1 MRAALERAGYTG
13 VDALLVVAV
22 SGGPDSMSLL
32 HALLRLKESAGL
44 RLHVA
49 HLDHDFRGEE
59 AKEDA
64 RFVSRAAG
72 ELGLPATVEEA
83 DPVAYQRRMGLS
95 SFEEAAREV
104 RYNFLARLC
113 GDVGASAVALGHT
126 ADDLAETVLMHIIR
140 GSGVHGLRG
149 MSELSSWQGRSGS
162 PAATLFRPLLEATK
176 QETASYCHERGIV
189 FREDSGN
196 SLPRFTRNRVRHDLM
211 PALAGY
217 NPRVR
222 DALLRLSR
230 SAALEVDYLEMQVA
244 GVWDAIAGWEGE
256 SLVMD
261 SAALASLH
269 PLMQRMVMRRAYG
282 ELAGSP
288 RRLEE
293 SHLKAMEALIPGPS
307 GRALELPGGLR
318 LHAAYGQ
325 LVLSPGP
332 DIPCPFPPVEG
343 EQPILLPVPAG
354 AGVSPSGDGAIIHI
368 PGWRIDVRHLPAPS
382 AMSDIDDDPFTAYF
396 DPEAIGGDIRVRA
409 RMPGDRFH
417 PLGMQRDKKLQDFYT
432 DQKVPRA
439 WRDRVPLLLA
449 GGGIA
454 WVVGYRI
461 AEWAKVKED
470 SRRVCRVQFSRENLS
485 LDDDES

>member
-1 MRAALERAGYTG
+1 MRAALERAGYAG
-13 VDALLVVAV
+13 ADALLVVAV

-32 HALLRLKESAGL
+32 HALLRLKERAGL

-59 AKEDA
+59 AKDDA
-64 RFVSRAAG
+64 RFVARAAG
-72 ELGLPATVEEA
+72 DLGLPATVEEA

-149 MSELSSWQGRSGS
+149 MSEVSSWQGRSGS
-162 PAATLFRPLLEATK
+162 PRAVLFRPLLEATK
-176 QETASYCHERGIV
+176 QETAAYCHERGIS

-217 NPRVR
+217 NPRIR
-222 DALLRLSR
+222 DALVRLSR
-230 SAALEVDYLEMQVA
+230 SAALEVDYLETQVA
-244 GVWDAIAGWEGE
+244 GMWDAIARQEGE

-269 PLMQRMVMRRAYG
+269 PLMKRMVMRRAYG

-293 SHLKAMEALIPGPS
+293 SHLKAMEALILGPS

-318 LHAAYGQ
+318 LHSTYGR
-325 LVLSPGP
+325 LVLSPGLEM
-332 DIPCPFPPVEG
+332 PCPFPPMEG
-343 EQPILLPVPAG
+343 EQPVLLPAPAG
-354 AGVSPSGDGAIIHI
+354 AVAVPPGNEATTHI
-368 PGWRIDVRHLPAPS
+368 PGWRVDVRCMPATEATS
-382 AMSDIDDDPFTAYF
+382 VTDDDPFTAYF
-396 DPEAIGGDIRVRA
+396 DPEAIGGDIWVRA
-409 RMPGDRFH
+409 RAPGDRFH
-417 PLGMQRDKKLQDFYT
+417 PLGMRRGKKLQDFYT
-432 DQKVPRA
+432 DRKVPRA
-439 WRDRVPLLLA
+439 WRDRVPLVLA
-449 GGGIA
+449 GRGIA

-470 SRRVCRVQFSRENLS
+470 SRRVCRVRFSPEP
-485 LDDDES
+485 